1 MSWTV
6 SKYLIPPDISKS
18 FNLLK
23 KEFQWRGQKPVSIL
37 PPSKLIPHHGF
48 LSHWDQQT
56 EVSERPW
63 PKKGDGGGEAQ
74 NNNCYRGQIWMDRAE
89 KYLCLKVNHDSQYWL
104 GLWGNFS
111 IISSFKNQTL
121 TCDQK
126 VETRKRNNLSNFH
139 VLRGEREILKLYFQ
153 LQLFTFLNFT
163 PVPLNSRLDSECW
176 KEAR

>member
-1 MSWTV
+1 MKRSKASFCGPSVKVDSTSWF
-6 SKYLIPPDISKS
+6 S
-18 FNLLK
+18 FSLGSTN
-23 KEFQWRGQKPVSIL
+23 R
-37 PPSKLIPHHGF
+37 
-48 LSHWDQQT
+48 
-56 EVSERPW
+56 SERASVAQ
-63 PKKGDGGGEAQ
+63 KRDGGSEAQ

-153 LQLFTFLNFT
+153 LHLFTFLNFT
-163 PVPLNSRLDSECW
+163 PVSLNSRLDSECW
-176 KEAR
+176 KDVR